1 MLNGVKQVCILS
13 PLLFNVT
20 LDYVMTKVRKNS
32 EGIRWGLC
40 DKLTD
45 LNYADDICLLIHS
58 TWNKKIMLERIE
70 KESAKVG
77 LKINV
82 KKSKEMHIAMNNKQ
96 SLCIQ
101 MKLLKEGHN
110 LHSWGVLLII
120 RVIRKLMSL
129 PVFLQ
134 PRQHSV
140 HWTRS
145 GNQQHIQR
153 KPNFTFL
160 TLMWKL
166 FYSMAVGPGKIQKV

>member
-1 MLNGVKQVCILS
+1 MQI
-13 PLLFNVT
+13 
-20 LDYVMTKVRKNS
+20 
-32 EGIRWGLC
+32 
-40 DKLTD
+40 
-45 LNYADDICLLIHS
+45 A
-58 TWNKKIMLERIE
+58 LERIE

-140 HWTRS
+140 H
-145 GNQQHIQR
+145 
-153 KPNFTFL
+153 
-160 TLMWKL
+160 
-166 FYSMAVGPGKIQKV
+166 